1 MLRALKRTLYYWS
14 KNYDEICEPS
24 QSGNQSIRLPIKNN
38 GRDVADLDV
47 QYDDPKSMHF
57 NIISANGGKIIEII
71 RYKKSTNNSHDNER
85 THTLHVIPEDDNLT
99 ESLGRI
105 ITLESLR

>member
-14 KNYDEICEPS
+14 RNYDEIKEAKTGAIS
-24 QSGNQSIRLPIKNN
+24 VTKHN
-38 GRDVADLDV
+38 GRDVGGMDV

-85 THTLHVIPEDDNLT
+85 THTLHVIPEDDDLT
-99 ESLGRI
+99 ESLGKI

>member
-1 MLRALKRTLYYWS
+1 MLRALKRILYYWS
-14 KNYDEICEPS
+14 SDYDDICEVTPS
-24 QSGNQSIRLPIKNN
+24 RNANSVSTKRN
-38 GRDVADLDV
+38 GRDVDRLDV

-71 RYKKSTNNSHDNER
+71 RYKKSANNNLDHER
-85 THTLHVIPEDDNLT
+85 THTVHLIPEDDDFT

>member
-14 KNYDEICEPS
+14 RDYDDICDAPFTS
-24 QSGNQSIRLPIKNN
+24 RNANSVSMKNN
-38 GRDVADLDV
+38 GRDVDGMDV

-71 RYKKSTNNSHDNER
+71 RFKKSANNNHDNER
-85 THTLHVIPEDDNLT
+85 THTLHVIPEDDDLT

>member
-14 KNYDEICEPS
+14 RDYDDICDIPETHA
-24 QSGNQSIRLPIKNN
+24 N
-38 GRDVADLDV
+38 GRDVDGMNV
-47 QYDDPKSMHF
+47 RYDDPKSMHF

-71 RYKKSTNNSHDNER
+71 RFKKSANNTHDNER
-85 THTLHVIPEDDNLT
+85 THTLHVIPEDDDLT